1 MALFSGFSGYMVS
14 GVHHGRNGEGQ
25 RHLPGHRP
33 YPSQLVL
40 PAGLSLTPFISILKP
55 LGQRHSSAETSD
67 KNLLNYFLL
76 GFICLTRTALL
87 INNSL
92 DS

>member
-1 MALFSGFSGYMVS
+1 MALFSGFSGHMVS

-33 YPSQLVL
+33 YPSQLV
-40 PAGLSLTPFISILKP
+40 PLTDPIYFHLKTS
-55 LGQRHSSAETSD
+55 LGQRHSSAETSN
-67 KNLLNYFLL
+67 KNLLNHFLL
-76 GFICLTRTALL
+76 GFTHLTRTVLL